1 MPEGAHS
8 YPHFAALT
16 GLDRRSKRMKLNL
29 VESAICPPRSGIS
42 ACRIVTGQMRYC
54 ITLEAALN
62 FDGVIHALN
71 PFRRTSVWDRARGL
85 GRHRCFRPVNRC
97 GADWRTNGAN
107 RPLPAAE

>member
-29 VESAICPPRSGIS
+29 VESAICPTRSGIS
-42 ACRIVTGQMRYC
+42 ACRIATGQMRYS

-62 FDGVIHALN
+62 FDRVIHTPYPSRL
-71 PFRRTSVWDRARGL
+71 TSAWYRARRL
-85 GRHRCFRPVNRC
+85 GRHRCFRP
-97 GADWRTNGAN
+97 AT
-107 RPLPAAE
+107 PLGLD